1 MTQHRQ
7 APQWARYTG
16 AAALALLVGC
26 GGGGGGGGS
35 GPSVS
40 TLAASPVMYSRTMVV
55 TVNGLDLDQGIT
67 MSVEG
72 GCSGVTA
79 MAGGSATTQQFS
91 CLVDAVGPLQVQL
104 NRTGAGR
111 LARLALDV
119 ALPQARLTTTKGT
132 IEIELD
138 PTQVKA
144 TVDNFLRYLNE
155 GFYRGVI
162 FHRVDTRVNV
172 IQSGGFVT
180 GPVFKAATH
189 APILLQSD
197 RGLKNLRGTLG
208 MARQADPDS
217 ANSQFYFNVQDNP
230 GFDYLSDSQPGY
242 TVFGRVTV
250 GLDVV
255 DAIAA
260 VPVGSR
266 VAMVNGLA
274 QILTNVPVDEITITA
289 TGQIR

>member
-1 MTQHRQ
+1 MNRHRQ
-7 APQWARYTG
+7 APQWLRYTG
-16 AAALALLVGC
+16 GAALAWLAGC
-26 GGGGGGGGS
+26 GGGGGG
-35 GPSVS
+35 PSVS
-40 TLAASPVMYSRTMVV
+40 TLVASPVMYSRTMVV

-72 GCSGVTA
+72 GCSGAAA
-79 MAGGSATTQQFS
+79 MAGGNATTQQFS
-91 CLVDAVGPLQVQL
+91 CVVDAIGPLRVQL
-104 NRTGAGR
+104 HRTGAGR
-111 LARLALDV
+111 LAQLALDV
-119 ALPQARLTTTKGT
+119 PLPQARLTTTKGT

-138 PTQVKA
+138 PTRVKA
-144 TVDNFLRYLNE
+144 TVDNFLKYLNE

-172 IQSGGFVT
+172 IQSGGFFTGPT
-180 GPVFKAATH
+180 GPVFKTATH
-189 APILLQSD
+189 ASIPLESD

-230 GFDYLSDSQPGY
+230 AFDYLSESQPGY
-242 TVFGRVTV
+242 AVFGRVTV
-250 GLDVV
+250 GQDVV

-260 VPVGSR
+260 VPVASR
-266 VAMVNGLA
+266 GALVNGFV
-274 QILTNVPVDEITITA
+274 QILSNVPVDEITITA